1 MSAAQTLHDAL
12 KTFTLYSD
20 DKLYVF
26 VQLPP
31 AALTAAAGV
40 IAEYGAPF
48 CALIADKDEV
58 SLMLPQE
65 AWEDFSERLPG
76 HKLEAQGFRLITF
89 DVVLQSSL
97 VGFMAHISTA
107 LAAANIPIF
116 PYAAYARDH
125 LFVASSHFDTAIN
138 VLKSLKITD

>member
-1 MSAAQTLHDAL
+1 MPAAQTLNDAL
-12 KTFTLYSD
+12 KTLALYSD
-20 DKLYVF
+20 DQLYVF

-31 AALTAAAGV
+31 TALTAAAGV

-58 SLMLPQE
+58 SIMLPQE

-76 HKLEAQGFRLITF
+76 HKLEAQRFRLITF
-89 DVVLQSSL
+89 DVMLESSL

-116 PYAAYARDH
+116 PYAAFARDH
-125 LFVASSHFDTAIN
+125 LFVSSNHFNTAIDL
-138 VLKSLKITD
+138 LKALKITE